1 MTQLFI
7 TPAQCRMAR
16 ALLNWSQPE
25 LAERCNLSVM
35 TVSKFEKEASD
46 YSPEAKTLM
55 KMMENFKNAGLEF
68 TSGEGVKRK
77 ENTIHVY
84 EGKKGFWDFYDDIY
98 ETAKEV
104 GGEFCVNNVS
114 EKVFESWLQEKAE
127 PYKKNMAELPNKIH
141 MKIIVEE
148 GDDFFTATK
157 YAEYRWA
164 KKEKFSNASFY
175 VYGNKLAI
183 LLFEPENVFVYVINE
198 KRIADEYRKQFGTL
212 WEQADEPQP

>member
-7 TPAQCRMAR
+7 TSAQCRMAR

-25 LAERCNLSVM
+25 LAERCDLSVM
-35 TVSKFEKEASD
+35 TVSKFEKEGLD
-46 YSPEAKTLM
+46 YRPEARTLE
-55 KMMENFKNAGLEF
+55 KIASVLSNKGLEF
-68 TSGEGVKRK
+68 TSGDGVKKK
-77 ENTIHVY
+77 ENSIHVY

-98 ETAKEV
+98 ETAKEI

-127 PYKKNMAELPNKIH
+127 SYKKNMAALPNKIH

-148 GDDFFTATK
+148 EDNFFTATE

-183 LLFEPENVFVYVINE
+183 LLFEPENVFVYVIDE

-212 WEQADEPQP
+212 WEQAYEPKS

>member
-25 LAERCNLSVM
+25 LADLCNLSVM
-35 TVSKFEKEASD
+35 TISKFEKEGVD
-46 YSPEAKTLM
+46 YSPEAKTLE
-55 KMMENFKNAGLEF
+55 KIVENFKKAGLEF
-68 TSGEGVKRK
+68 TSGDGVKRK
-77 ENTIHVY
+77 ENSIRVY

-98 ETAKEV
+98 ETAKAV

-127 PYKKNMAELPNKIH
+127 PYKKNMASLPNPIH

-164 KKEKFSNASFY
+164 QKEKFSNASFY
-175 VYGNKLAI
+175 VYGDKLAI
-183 LLFEPENVFVYVINE
+183 LLFEPDNVFVYVIDE
-198 KRIADEYRKQFGTL
+198 KRVADEYRRQFDTL
-212 WEQADEPQP
+212 WEQAYEPKS